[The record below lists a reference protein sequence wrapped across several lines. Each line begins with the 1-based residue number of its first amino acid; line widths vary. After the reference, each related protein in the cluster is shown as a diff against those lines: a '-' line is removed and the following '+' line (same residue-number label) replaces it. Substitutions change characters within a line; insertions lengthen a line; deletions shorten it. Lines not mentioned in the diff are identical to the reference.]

1 MNENEKQAIESL
13 RKNRG
18 VSFAQADI
26 ISNLIENQQ
35 KEIEELKDTLKC
47 TQNSWYKDTKL
58 IQKQQKEID
67 ELKEENRK
75 LRKCHLR
82 YEEMTGIDL
91 LLEE

>member
-35 KEIEELKDTLKC
+35 KEI
-47 TQNSWYKDTKL
+47 
-58 IQKQQKEID
+58 D